1 MHSFEFIVRFVL
13 GFIIL
18 LFVLK
23 STFVK
28 KDYLVLLNQLDE
40 NLASDVSTRCS
51 GRPQGNENQCRDSLI
66 HRLYV
71 RVWLLM
77 INLGR

>member
-40 NLASDVSTRCS
+40 NLASRRFDQMLWSSS
-51 GRPQGNENQCRDSLI
+51 GE
-66 HRLYV
+66 
-71 RVWLLM
+71 
-77 INLGR
+77 